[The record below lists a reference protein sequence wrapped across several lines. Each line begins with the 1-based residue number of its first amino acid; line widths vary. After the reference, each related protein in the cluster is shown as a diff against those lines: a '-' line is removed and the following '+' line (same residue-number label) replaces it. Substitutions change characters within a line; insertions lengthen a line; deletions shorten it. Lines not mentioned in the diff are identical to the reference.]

1 MQSRMGGP
9 MSVNFG
15 GGSAGDDQMAE
26 ALRDDGLHVLA
37 HLYESYAARLFDYC
51 VALLGDE
58 VAAVIAVQDSL
69 VAVDAQISKLPDP
82 DRLRV
87 SLYSVA
93 RRQCLGKL
101 PRRRVKPAGSSAT
114 TTLDKFAAQQAATPD
129 AGAPPPQGAT
139 PPALPPPLPALAP
152 PPPALP

>member
-15 GGSAGDDQMAE
+15 GGAAGDDQMDE
-26 ALRDDGLHVLA
+26 AVRDDGLHVLA

-101 PRRRVKPAGSSAT
+101 PPRLAKPARRSQT
-114 TTLDKFAAQQAATPD
+114 TPPDKFAAQQAATAD
-129 AGAPPPQGAT
+129 AGATSAEGAT
-139 PPALPPPLPALAP
+139 L
-152 PPPALP
+152 

>member
-1 MQSRMGGP
+1 MEGRMGGP

-15 GGSAGDDQMAE
+15 GGSAGADQMSE
-26 ALRDDGLHVLA
+26 ARRDAGLHVLA
-37 HLYESYAARLFDYC
+37 HLYESHAARLFDYC

-93 RRQCLGKL
+93 RHAEPVRIRQRSEEHTSELQSHLNLVCRLLLEKKKK
-101 PRRRVKPAGSSAT
+101 V
-114 TTLDKFAAQQAATPD
+114 
-129 AGAPPPQGAT
+129 
-139 PPALPPPLPALAP
+139 
-152 PPPALP
+152 

>member
-9 MSVNFG
+9 ISVNFG
-15 GGSAGDDQMAE
+15 GGSAGDALMAE
-26 ALRDDGLHVLA
+26 ALLDGGLYVLA

-101 PRRRVKPAGSSAT
+101 PRRRVKPAGSSET
-114 TTLDKFAAQQAATPD
+114 TTLDKFAAQQAATADP
-129 AGAPPPQGAT
+129 GAPPAEGA
-139 PPALPPPLPALAP
+139 PLPLLPAP
-152 PPPALP
+152 PPRLPDPP